1 MASAEAP
8 RPDALPVSDAE
19 AVALFAPLRERAGL
33 ALAVSGGADST
44 ALLHLVDR
52 ARHLAPLPER
62 IVVLSVDH
70 RLRPAAR
77 DEIEAV
83 ARLAAARGLPHRILT
98 WDEATPGGNLQ
109 ARAARARRRLLLD
122 ATREAGCDTLL
133 LAHHADDQAETVL
146 GRLARGSGVLGLAG
160 MRPMREEHD
169 LLLARPLLALPK
181 ARLVAT
187 LRDAGIAWCEDPSN
201 ADERFQRARLRAARP
216 TLDALG
222 LDRDRLTAT
231 ARAMARAGAVIERL
245 VGELDASAVA
255 RDPCG
260 GWLSSA
266 LAPLIAADE
275 EIRLRLLSRLVA
287 EVAAA
292 DYGPR
297 LEALEAF
304 DAELRAAGPRGRLVR
319 SLAGCRLELRR
330 GRLWIAVELGRTP
343 ETLTLAPG
351 TRGIWRGRPVC
362 LAADAPASV
371 TLAPLG
377 RPARLA
383 AARTTSESPPRDAA
397 PPSAAVLETA
407 PALFVDGRLVACP
420 ALPSACDEDA
430 PRWLERVKFG
440 R

>member
-8 RPDALPVSDAE
+8 HLDALPVSDAE
-19 AVALFAPLRERAGL
+19 AVALFAPVSTRAGL

-52 ARHLAPLPER
+52 ARRAAALPER
-62 IVVLSVDH
+62 IVVLTVDH

-83 ARLAAARGLPHRILT
+83 ARLAAERGLPHRTLV
-98 WDEATPGGNLQ
+98 WDAASPGGNLQ

-122 ATREAGCDTLL
+122 ATRAAGCDTLL

-160 MRPMREEHD
+160 MRAARD
-169 LLLARPLLALPK
+169 QDGILLARPLLALPK

-187 LRDAGIAWCEDPSN
+187 LRAAGVAWCEDPSN

-245 VGELDASAVA
+245 VGELDAAYVA
-255 RDPCG
+255 RDTLG
-260 GWLSSA
+260 GWLSLP
-266 LAPLIAADE
+266 LAPLLAADE
-275 EIRLRLLSRLVA
+275 EIRLRLLSRLAA
-287 EVAAA
+287 EVVAA

-297 LEALEAF
+297 LETLEAF
-304 DAELRAAGPRGRLVR
+304 DAELRAAAPRGPLVR
-319 SLAGCRLELRR
+319 TLAGCRLELRR
-330 GRLWIAVELGRTP
+330 GRLWIAVELGRAP
-343 ETLTLAPG
+343 ETLTLTPG
-351 TRGIWRGRPVC
+351 THGIWRGRPVS
-362 LAADAPASV
+362 LAADAPAPV
-371 TLAPLG
+371 TIAPLG
-377 RPARLA
+377 HAGRLA
-383 AARTTSESPPRDAA
+383 ATGATRESRARDTP
-397 PPSAAVLETA
+397 PPSAAIVETA

-420 ALPSACDEDA
+420 ALPFPGDDDA
-430 PRWLERVKFG
+430 AHWLERVKIG
-440 R
+440 